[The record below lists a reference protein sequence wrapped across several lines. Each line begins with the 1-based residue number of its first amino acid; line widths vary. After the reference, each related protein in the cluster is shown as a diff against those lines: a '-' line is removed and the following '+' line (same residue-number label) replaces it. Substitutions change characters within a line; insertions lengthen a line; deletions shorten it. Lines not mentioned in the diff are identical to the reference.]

1 MQRLS
6 VSMDSIKP
14 RSVLYVPGDS
24 PRKLAKAA
32 GVPADGFIIDWE
44 DAVAEDRKD
53 AARNA
58 TVRAMPTLLDLGRY
72 VFVRRNPTPGVFADA
87 DADALRECAPDGVV
101 IPKCEGLEDV
111 EQALDGLPGSV
122 LVFAMIESP
131 QGLHNAHAIAAFSAR
146 VAGLM
151 FGAEDYSACTGIIRS
166 EGEPELAYARSQVV
180 NAARAAGREVFDSP
194 SMQYRDL
201 AVVREAAVRARRL
214 GFTGQ
219 AAIHPG
225 QVEVINESFL
235 PSDREIGE
243 ARAVLRRYEA
253 HGGGVAGF
261 EGALE
266 DKPAVL
272 EALGRINARRRFE
285 K

>member
-1 MQRLS
+1 
-6 VSMDSIKP
+6 MDSIKP

-44 DAVAEDRKD
+44 DAVAEDRKV
-53 AARNA
+53 AARDE
-58 TVRAMPTLLDLGRY
+58 TVRAMPTLLGLGRY
-72 VFVRRNPTPGVFADA
+72 VFVRRNPAPGVFADA
-87 DADALRECAPDGVV
+87 DAEALRECAPHGVV
-101 IPKCEGLEDV
+101 IPKCEDVEDL
-111 EQALDGLPGSV
+111 EQALDESAGSV

-131 QGLHNAHAIAAFSAR
+131 KGLHNAYSIAGSSAR

-151 FGAEDYSACTGIIRS
+151 FGAEDYSARTGIIRS
-166 EGEPELAYARSQVV
+166 SGEPELAYARAQAV

-194 SMQYRDL
+194 SMQYLDL
-201 AVVREAAVRARRL
+201 GAVRVAAVRARRL

-219 AAIHPG
+219 AAIHPS

-243 ARAVLRRYEA
+243 ARAVLRRYES

-272 EALGRINARRRFE
+272 DALGRINARRRYE
-285 K
+285 E

>member
-1 MQRLS
+1 MN
-6 VSMDSIKP
+6 SIKP

-44 DAVAEDRKD
+44 DAVAEDRKA
-53 AARNA
+53 AARDA
-58 TVRAMPTLLDLGRY
+58 TIRALPALLELGRY
-72 VFVRRNPTPGVFADA
+72 VFVRRNPTPGAFADA
-87 DADALRECAPDGVV
+87 DADAIRECAPDGVV
-101 IPKCEGLEDV
+101 IPKCDDV
-111 EQALDGLPGSV
+111 GDLQETLDGLPGSV

-131 QGLHNAHAIAAFSAR
+131 KGLHNAHAIAGFSAR

-151 FGAEDYSACTGIIRS
+151 FGAEDYSARTGIIRS
-166 EGEPELAYARSQVV
+166 AGEPELAYARGQVV

-194 SMQYRDL
+194 SMQYGDL
-201 AVVREAAVRARRL
+201 AAVRRAAARARRL

-219 AAIHPG
+219 AAIHPT

-253 HGGGVAGF
+253 HGGGVSGF

-272 EALGRINARRRFE
+272 EALGRINARRRYE

>member
-1 MQRLS
+1 MQQRTG
-6 VSMDSIKP
+6 SMDSFKP
-14 RSVLYVPGDS
+14 RSILYVPGDS
-24 PRKLAKAA
+24 PKKLAKAA

-53 AARNA
+53 AARVA
-58 TVRAMPTLLDLGRY
+58 TIDAIPSLLDQGRY
-72 VFVRRNPTPGVFADA
+72 VLVRRNPSPGVFADA
-87 DADALRECAPDGVV
+87 DAEALRECAPHGVV
-101 IPKCEGLEDV
+101 IPKCDAIEDI
-111 EQALDGLPGSV
+111 EPTLSELPDSV
-122 LVFAMIESP
+122 MVFAMIESP
-131 QGLHNAHAIAAFSAR
+131 KGLYNAYAIARCSSR

-151 FGAEDYSACTGIIRS
+151 FGAEDYSAWLGIVRS
-166 EGEPELAYARSQVV
+166 AGEPELAYARGHAV
-180 NAARAAGREVFDSP
+180 NVARAAGREVFDSP

-201 AVVREAAVRARRL
+201 TKVREAAVRARRL

-219 AAIHPG
+219 AAIHPA

-235 PSDREIGE
+235 PSDHEIGE
-243 ARAVLRRYEA
+243 ALAVLSRYEA
-253 HGGGVAGF
+253 HGGGVSGF

-272 EALGRINARRRFE
+272 DALSRINARRRYQ